1 MAPDTPAETPSPEG
15 ESRAVALADEVRELK
30 QLLVELQSELKPALQ
45 SSLRERSSEL
55 QRLGGELS
63 ERDESLVSLRLELA
77 ASLRRA
83 AELEEDVV
91 RWKDA
96 ARRGVDDV
104 ARKARETAERFEQQT
119 AELSQ
124 ALALARSQLEAS
136 RAQARSMTQAR
147 DAALREVERRK
158 ARITALKARIVR
170 REARKIRSLS
180 WRITAPLRWWERTSH
195 RLLKRGARLRRRLLG
210 R

>member
-1 MAPDTPAETPSPEG
+1 MAPDTPAETPSPRDD
-15 ESRAVALADEVRELK
+15 SRAVALADEVRELK

-63 ERDESLVSLRLELA
+63 ERDESLASLKLELA

-83 AELEEDVV
+83 TELEEDVE
-91 RWKDA
+91 RWKAA
-96 ARRGVDDV
+96 ARRGVDEI
-104 ARKARETAERFEQQT
+104 ARKARDTAERFEQQT

-147 DAALREVERRK
+147 DAALSEVERRT

-170 REARKIRSLS
+170 RESRKIRSLS
-180 WRITAPLRWWERTSH
+180 WRITAPLRWWERTSL

>member
-1 MAPDTPAETPSPEG
+1 MAPDPMSEPKAQ
-15 ESRAVALADEVRELK
+15 ALSEEVRELK
-30 QLLVELQSELKPALQ
+30 QLLAALQAELKPALQ
-45 SSLRERSSEL
+45 STLRERSEEL

-63 ERDESLVSLRLELA
+63 ERDDAVRALRHDLD

-83 AELEEDVV
+83 VGLEQDVE
-91 RWKDA
+91 RWRDA
-96 ARRGVDDV
+96 AQRGVDDV

-119 AELSQ
+119 AELAQ

-136 RAQARSMTQAR
+136 RAQTRSMTQAR

-158 ARITALKARIVR
+158 ARILALKARIVR

-180 WRITAPLRWWERTSH
+180 WRITVPLRWWERTSH
-195 RLLKRGARLRRRLLG
+195 RLLLRGARLRRRLLG